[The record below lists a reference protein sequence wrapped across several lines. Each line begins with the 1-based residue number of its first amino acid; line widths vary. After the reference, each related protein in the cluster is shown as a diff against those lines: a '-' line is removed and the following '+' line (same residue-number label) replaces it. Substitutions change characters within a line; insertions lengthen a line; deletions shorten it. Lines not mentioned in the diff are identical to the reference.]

1 MIAFAFQW
9 YFYLVLFFIVGFM
22 TVVIMFIFLVY
33 HRIMAWGEKKAKF
46 KFRSYLKLIIPPAI
60 YGIGLAIIP
69 VAIINLLIAVLVKAS
84 VYGISFA
91 IQDCDTESNQ
101 CILTIFDKVRDTPGS
116 RSKDINYDVIWT
128 GRVGLAFCVVGTIIM
143 YTALRVMIP
152 NKQDDS
158 KVYEAYDGNTWLYF
172 NWKRTNFV
180 LVTLI
185 YLFFNI
191 IMIYFSFSA
200 FFGNNNYLCIFLIKV
215 V

>member
-1 MIAFAFQW
+1 
-9 YFYLVLFFIVGFM
+9 
-22 TVVIMFIFLVY
+22 
-33 HRIMAWGEKKAKF
+33 
-46 KFRSYLKLIIPPAI
+46 
-60 YGIGLAIIP
+60 
-69 VAIINLLIAVLVKAS
+69 
-84 VYGISFA
+84 
-91 IQDCDTESNQ
+91 
-101 CILTIFDKVRDTPGS
+101 
-116 RSKDINYDVIWT
+116 
-128 GRVGLAFCVVGTIIM
+128 M